1 MSIFTGSCVAMVTP
15 FKEDGSVNFE
25 KLIEL
30 TDYHL
35 AHKTDALLIC
45 GTTGEASTLSDD
57 DQIECVRLV
66 AEHVN
71 KKVPVIAGAGSNNTA
86 HAASLAS
93 ACEKA
98 GADGI
103 LLVTPYYNKTT
114 QKGLIAHYTKIAEAV
129 NIPIILYNVP
139 GRTGMGI
146 TPETCAELA
155 KVPNIVAIKEAS
167 GNISEIAKTAAL
179 CGPDFDIYSG
189 NDDQTLPILSLGGKG
204 VISVTANIIPDE
216 MHDICEAY
224 WKGDYKEAC
233 RIQLDILGVFDA
245 LFCEVNPIPV
255 KGAMN
260 MLGFNVGECHL
271 PLVEMSDAHK
281 EFVEKELKKYGLLK

>member
-1 MSIFTGSCVAMVTP
+1 MRCACNA

-35 AHKTDALLIC
+35 SHKTDALLIC
-45 GTTGEASTLSDD
+45 GTTGEASTIADE
-57 DQIECVRLV
+57 DQVECVRLV
-66 AEHVN
+66 AEHV
-71 KKVPVIAGAGSNNTA
+71 KKRVPVIAGAGRNDTA
-86 HAASLAS
+86 YAAKLGSE
-93 ACEKA
+93 CEKA
-98 GADGI
+98 GADGL

-114 QKGLIAHYTKIAEAV
+114 QRGLIAHYTAIAEAV

-146 TPETCAELA
+146 APETCPQLA
-155 KVPNIVAIKEAS
+155 KIPNIVAVKEAS

-204 VISVTANIIPDE
+204 IISVTANIIPDE

-224 WKGDYKEAC
+224 WNGDHKKAC
-233 RIQLDILGVFDA
+233 QLQLDILGIFDA
-245 LFCEVNPIPV
+245 MFCEVNPIPV
-255 KGAMN
+255 KAAMN

-271 PLVEMSDAHK
+271 PLVEMSEAHK
-281 EFVEKELKKYGLLK
+281 EYVKNELTKYGLLK

>member
-1 MSIFTGSCVAMVTP
+1 MSVFTGSCVALITP

-30 TDYHL
+30 CDFHI

-45 GTTGEASTLSDD
+45 GTTGEATTISDE

-71 KKVPVIAGAGSNNTA
+71 KRIPVIAGAGSNDTA
-86 HAASLAS
+86 HAAVLGA

-98 GADGI
+98 GADAL

-114 QKGLIAHYTKIAEAV
+114 QRGLVAHYTAIANAV

-139 GRTGMGI
+139 GRTGMKI
-146 TPETCAELA
+146 EPETCYELS
-155 KVPNIVAIKEAS
+155 KVENIVAIKEACGDLS
-167 GNISEIAKTAAL
+167 AIARTAAL

-189 NDDQTLPILSLGGKG
+189 NDDQTVPILSLGGKG
-204 VISVTANIIPDE
+204 VISVTANIIP
-216 MHDICEAY
+216 
-224 WKGDYKEAC
+224 
-233 RIQLDILGVFDA
+233 
-245 LFCEVNPIPV
+245 
-255 KGAMN
+255 
-260 MLGFNVGECHL
+260 
-271 PLVEMSDAHK
+271 
-281 EFVEKELKKYGLLK
+281 